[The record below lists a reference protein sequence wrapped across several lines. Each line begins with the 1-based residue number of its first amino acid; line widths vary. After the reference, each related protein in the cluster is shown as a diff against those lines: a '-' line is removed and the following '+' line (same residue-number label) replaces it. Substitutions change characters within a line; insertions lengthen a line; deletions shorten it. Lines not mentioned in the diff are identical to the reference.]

1 MRAWLQ
7 NFRRTLEV
15 RRFES
20 EYRRGLRIALLEGI
34 PANIVGNL
42 LGGPLQMA
50 FMLYLG
56 FTADE
61 VGLVLAIPSFTL
73 LIQIFIAFAMQKW
86 HNRRLYMMLFGVLH
100 RALWVATGLIP
111 VFFSDALW
119 VPLYLAFFLLSFASG
134 QACGV
139 IWTSVM
145 ADAVPAAVR
154 GKYFGI
160 RNTVH
165 WAVVCITLFAGG
177 QIMEWLPGATGFTIL
192 FVISGLCVIWNGWA
206 LTRYSNPPF
215 ERSQSGSSH
224 KMLFRPFAD
233 KAFLSATLF
242 ISLFLLVQN
251 IVVPLFSYAML
262 NILGMSYSEVTLITM
277 MMNLVMMISYY
288 YWGVLN
294 GRYPARTLLLWTFPL
309 IAASCAVWLGMAVLP
324 ALLIL
329 ILTHVLLGVGL
340 GGYNLLVF
348 NFLIGDSP
356 KSERPMYVAV
366 FSACTGLAGFFG
378 PIAGGWLYKQAAG
391 GPEWIQ
397 SYGMTG
403 IAGLVLLALAL
414 GVAPLIFGKSRRKH
428 RRQSAIQQG
437 A

>member
-1 MRAWLQ
+1 MRVWLQ
-7 NFRRTLEV
+7 SFRRSMEV
-15 RRFES
+15 RRSES
-20 EYRRGLRIALLEGI
+20 EFRKGLRISLIEGI
-34 PANIVGNL
+34 PANILGNL
-42 LGGPLQMA
+42 LGGPLQTA

-86 HNRRLYMMLFGVLH
+86 QNRRLYMMLFGVAH

-111 VFFSDALW
+111 LFFPHALW
-119 VPLYLAFFLLSFASG
+119 VPLYLAFFLLSFTSG

-139 IWTSVM
+139 IWTSLM
-145 ADAVPAAVR
+145 ADTVPSAVR

-177 QIMEWLPGATGFTIL
+177 QIMEWLPGGTGFTIL
-192 FVISGLCVIWNGWA
+192 FVISGLCVVWNGWA

-215 ERSQSGSSH
+215 ERSQSGSPY

-233 KAFLSATLF
+233 KAFLPATLF
-242 ISLFLLVQN
+242 ISLFLFAQN

-262 NILGMSYSEVTLITM
+262 NILNMTYSEVTLITM
-277 MMNLVMMISYY
+277 LMNLMMMLSYY

-309 IAASCAVWLGMAVLP
+309 IAASCVVWLGMAVLP
-324 ALLIL
+324 VLLIL
-329 ILTHVLLGVGL
+329 IVTHLLLGIGL

-356 KSERPMYVAV
+356 TSERPMYIAV
-366 FSACTGLAGFFG
+366 FSACTGFAGFLG

-391 GPEWIQ
+391 GPVWVQ
-397 SYGMTG
+397 TYGMTG
-403 IAGLVLLALAL
+403 IAGLVLLALAV
-414 GVAPLIFGKSRRKH
+414 GVAPLVFGSRR
-428 RRQSAIQQG
+428 RQGRQTAIQQG